1 MVGMLIRIVATAVAF
16 AILAYVLPQV
26 AFEGGI
32 EELLLLAIVFGV
44 VNGFIRPVVKLLSL
58 PITAMTLGLF
68 GLVVNGL
75 LLLLVAWIAGQLNID
90 FTVGG
95 FPPDLGL
102 DAIIGA
108 IIASIVLG
116 IINGILGLVF
126 PD

>member
-1 MVGMLIRIVATAVAF
+1 MLGLLIRIVATAVAF

-75 LLLLVAWIAGQLNID
+75 LLLIVAWAAGQLNID

-108 IIASIVLG
+108 IIASVVLG
-116 IINGILGLVF
+116 IINGILGLVL